1 MTKLNHNGIKWYSS
15 EKIREIK
22 AQYYIIFGER
32 SNGKS
37 YDIDK
42 HLIDEFFKKGH
53 EFAFIKRYEED
64 IKAKYMSTVF
74 TPLEEYIE
82 TEYNHKIR
90 FYRGN
95 WLVYPSE
102 SEGKITDC
110 KVCGWAFSIANMN
123 RTKATQ
129 YPNVMN
135 LLFEEFMSA
144 TADYLPDELN
154 LFINLVSSIVRN
166 RHDARIFMLANA
178 ISKYTPYSGAL
189 GVKLHRLKHGSIITK
204 TFENEKGQKT
214 TFAIERTDNVDV
226 FDNVK
231 NKDKVVFNI
240 FGNSGVGKMINTGE
254 FETHSYKRIVDN
266 VTFSELA
273 KKGNKVFLKKEE
285 IPFGLQ
291 YEDYFYKIYLKYEG
305 KYILGFREIDRVNVN
320 KIKYLINGNDYIKG
334 IININNLACYDD
346 IRVNDIINIIFLCIK
361 QKDFVTLTDDDGE
374 NVVNGFRLSGVNIS
388 Y

>member
-1 MTKLNHNGIKWYSS
+1 MEKSKNKGIKWYSS
-15 EKIREIK
+15 EKIRQIK
-22 AQYYIIFGER
+22 AQYYMIFGER

-42 HLIDEFFKKGH
+42 HLIDEFFTKGH

-64 IKAKYMSTVF
+64 IKGKYMETVF
-74 TPLEEYIE
+74 APLEDYIE
-82 TEYNHKIR
+82 EKYHHKIR

-95 WLVYPSE
+95 WLVYPSD
-102 SEGKITDC
+102 SEGKLADC
-110 KVCGWAFSIANMN
+110 TVFGWAFSIANMN

-129 YPNVMN
+129 YPKVMN

-204 TFENEKGQKT
+204 TYHNKKGQKT
-214 TFAIERTDNVDV
+214 TFAIERTANVDV
-226 FDNVK
+226 FDNAD
-231 NKDKVVFNI
+231 NEEKVVFNI
-240 FGNSGVGKMINTGE
+240 FGDSGVGGMITTGE
-254 FETHSYKRIVDN
+254 FETHAYKRIVDN
-266 VTFSELA
+266 VTFSEIA
-273 KKGNKVFLKKEE
+273 KKGNKVFSKKDLLPFVLK
-285 IPFGLQ
+285 F
-291 YEDYFYKIYLKYEG
+291 EDYYYRIYLKHEG
-305 KYILGFREIDRVNVN
+305 KYILGFRELENLNTKKVQ
-320 KIKYLINGNDYIKG
+320 YMINGTEFIEG
-334 IININNLACYDD
+334 VININNIACYDD
-346 IRVNDIINIIFLCIK
+346 DRVNDIINIMVLCMK

-374 NVVNGFRLSGVNIS
+374 NVVNGFRISGINFTF
-388 Y
+388 